1 MDVNALAIMITTAT
15 ALLARSD
22 QFHSVMFPGDINL
35 LMELELQAEKK
46 IFEMYKLKDV
56 PIGWKYKIP
65 FLDIWLVRTV
75 GQNFADPEIFVDAV
89 EA

>member
-1 MDVNALAIMITTAT
+1 
-15 ALLARSD
+15 
-22 QFHSVMFPGDINL
+22 
-35 LMELELQAEKK
+35 MELELQAEKK